1 MANAGFKYRVVNSL
15 TGEVVSSSDE
25 HMTLVSKKGE
35 IVVWSVRGRKMVF
48 GTKFNGLHVEL
59 ATHKHNGEWV
69 FRKVEKKET
78 FSVWYKLKQISNK
91 IFKSNKGE

>member
-69 FRKVEKKET
+69 FQKVVKKET
-78 FSVWYKLKQISNK
+78 FSVWYKLKQIGSY
-91 IFKSNKGE
+91 FKLNKGE

>member
-15 TGEVVSSSDE
+15 TGEVVSSSDD

-69 FRKVEKKET
+69 FLKVQKKET
-78 FSVWYKLKQISNK
+78 FSLWYKLEQLYKKLS
-91 IFKSNKGE
+91 GG

>member
-35 IVVWSVRGRKMVF
+35 IVVYSVRGRKMVF
-48 GTKFNGLHVEL
+48 GAKFNGLHVEL
-59 ATHKHNGEWV
+59 ATDKHNGEWV
-69 FRKVEKKET
+69 FRKVVKKET
-78 FSVWYKLKQISNK
+78 FSVWYRVQKMFK
-91 IFKSNKGE
+91 ING

>member
-1 MANAGFKYRVVNSL
+1 MANAGFKYRIVNSL

-35 IVVWSVRGRKMVF
+35 IVVYSVRGRKMVF

-69 FRKVEKKET
+69 FRKVQKKET
-78 FSVWYKLKQISNK
+78 FSAWYKLKQLYKKFS
-91 IFKSNKGE
+91 GG

>member
-1 MANAGFKYRVVNSL
+1 MANAEFKYRIVNSL
-15 TGEVVSSSDE
+15 TGEVVSSSDD

-69 FRKVEKKET
+69 FRKSEKKET
-78 FSVWYKLKQISNK
+78 FSVWHKLKK
-91 IFKSNKGE
+91 MFKLNKGVKYE

>member
-25 HMTLVSKKGE
+25 HMTLVSKRGE
-35 IVVWSVRGRKMVF
+35 IVVWSVGGRKMVF

-69 FRKVEKKET
+69 FQKVVKKET
-78 FSVWYKLKQISNK
+78 FSVWHKLKKLFNM
-91 IFKSNKGE
+91 

>member
-69 FRKVEKKET
+69 FQKVEKKET
-78 FSVWYKLKQISNK
+78 FSVWYKLKQISSY
-91 IFKSNKGE
+91 FKLNKGE

>member
-15 TGEVVSSSDE
+15 TGEVVSSSDD

-48 GTKFNGLHVEL
+48 GTKFNGL
-59 ATHKHNGEWV
+59 N
-69 FRKVEKKET
+69 
-78 FSVWYKLKQISNK
+78 
-91 IFKSNKGE
+91 